1 MGSFTVCMY
10 VADHC
15 RILCVGH
22 RLLQVT
28 LHYDIEKTGCYI
40 DQFGA
45 DAVLY
50 RAFSLKNEV
59 DSFSLFEPGVF
70 KQLLILCN
78 IVLCS
83 TSLKHFCKLHFLTNL
98 ITDAFIPC
106 NDVRIVHSFTN
117 YTFINNIIIT
127 N

>member
-1 MGSFTVCMY
+1 MHVC
-10 VADHC
+10 C
-15 RILCVGH
+15 RSLQNTVGH
-22 RLLQVT
+22 RLLHVT
-28 LHYDIEKTGCYI
+28 LHYDLEKTGCYI

-70 KQLLILCN
+70 IQLLILCN

-83 TSLKHFCKLHFLTNL
+83 TSLKHLCFKLHFLTNL

-117 YTFINNIIIT
+117 YTFITNIIIT